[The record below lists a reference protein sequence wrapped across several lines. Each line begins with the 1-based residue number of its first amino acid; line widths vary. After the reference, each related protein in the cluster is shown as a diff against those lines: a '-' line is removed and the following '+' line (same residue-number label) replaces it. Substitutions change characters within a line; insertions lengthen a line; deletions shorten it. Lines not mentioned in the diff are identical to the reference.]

1 MEKDITNGG
10 VKMSKCFQSVQ
21 HGKNNLISGLIAV
34 IAIAAVA
41 FGCTCGNAFDL
52 GNIAKSDNPSNK
64 STNSSSDNDTFSS
77 EGEVPPLSTSES
89 MVHDLTADFARA
101 IRSNDWSEIYND
113 ASTDFQSTYTE
124 EQMKNAFKL
133 FVNKKGVVGPI
144 LDKTATMTPE
154 FTPSPYIRTE
164 KGLSILVLNGKF
176 ATKPVPMNFEYEFV
190 QRGGEWKMLK
200 LIVKLV

>member
-1 MEKDITNGG
+1 MTEFFKRVLVGKDNFT
-10 VKMSKCFQSVQ
+10 
-21 HGKNNLISGLIAV
+21 SGLIAV
-34 IAIAAVA
+34 SIVAAVA
-41 FGCTCGNAFDL
+41 LGCTCGKGFDL
-52 GNIAKSDNPSNK
+52 GNIGKSDNSG
-64 STNSSSDNDTFSS
+64 STSSNSSSDDSNYASD
-77 EGEVPPLSTSES
+77 GDVPSIAASES

-113 ASTDFQSTYTE
+113 SSTDFQSTYTE
-124 EQMKNAFKL
+124 QQMKDAFKV

-144 LDKTATMTPE
+144 LDKTASMTPE

-164 KGLSILVLNGKF
+164 KGLNILVLNGKF
-176 ATKPVPMNFEYEFV
+176 PTKPVPMNFEYEFV